1 MKHLGWLIVLAMGA
15 VAVSGYFFLSANP
28 ALLSKWSGGD
38 RETAVR
44 VALVRRDSLPKMI
57 RLAGELSPVQEANIV
72 SRLTGKVAE
81 VRFKGGDAVSA
92 GTIVAII
99 HAGALVARTTEIEV
113 ALDAARKDH
122 KSSEELVIRVDKQL
136 AQNREWY
143 RQNLIA
149 RRDLEQAETAAET
162 TRAQAELTRANL
174 AQQEAMLAQLR
185 TLQSLTRLSAP
196 FSGVITRRWLEPG
209 AGVGESAP
217 VLTIANLS
225 KLKITA
231 KYSGPHSE
239 DLHAGMKVEI
249 SSAEAPGKTFG
260 GKIVRVELGT
270 NGDKQIRRVDI
281 EVENF
286 QQSLRPGAAA
296 QALIALEK
304 QGEVLLVPRT
314 AVVSLNGKT
323 YVYKSVE
330 GRAVRQDVIL
340 GVEHGEDVVIE
351 QGIKDGESIIV
362 DNQDSLKPNS
372 PIRVL
377 TAPASARSEHR

>member
-1 MKHLGWLIVLAMGA
+1 MKHLGWLIVLAMSA
-15 VAVSGYFFLSANP
+15 VAASGYFFLSANP
-28 ALLSKWSGGD
+28 AVLSKWSGGD
-38 RETAVR
+38 REIAVR
-44 VALVRRDSLPKMI
+44 VALVRRDSLPAMI
-57 RLAGELSPVQEANIV
+57 RLAGELSPVQEADIV

-81 VRFKGGDAVSA
+81 VRFKVGDAVSA
-92 GTIVAII
+92 GAIVAII
-99 HAGALVARTTEIEV
+99 HAGALVARSAELEV

-122 KSSEELVIRVDKQL
+122 KSSEELAIRADKQL
-136 AQNREWY
+136 AQSREWY

-149 RRDLEQAETAAET
+149 RRDLEQSETAAET
-162 TRAQAELTRANL
+162 TRAQAELARANL
-174 AQQEAMLAQLR
+174 AQQEAMLAQVR

-196 FSGVITRRWLEPG
+196 FSGVVTRRRLEPG
-209 AGVGESAP
+209 AGIGESDP

-231 KYSGPHSE
+231 EYSGPHYE
-239 DLHAGMKVEI
+239 DIHAGMKVEI

-260 GKIVRVELGT
+260 GKIVRVKSGT
-270 NGDKQIRRVDI
+270 DGDKQIRRIDI

-286 QQSLRPGAAA
+286 QESLRPGTAA

-304 QGEVLLVPRT
+304 QEEVLLVPRT

-323 YVYKSVE
+323 YVYKSAD
-330 GRAVRQDVIL
+330 GRAVRQDIIP
-340 GVEHGEDVVIE
+340 GGEHGEDVVIE
-351 QGIKDGESIIV
+351 QGIEDGESIIV

-377 TAPASARSEHR
+377 TAPASARSERR

>member
-1 MKHLGWLIVLAMGA
+1 MKHRGWLIVLAVSA
-15 VAVSGYFFLSANP
+15 VATSGYFFLSANP
-28 ALLSKWSGGD
+28 AALSKWSGGD
-38 RETAVR
+38 REIAVR
-44 VALVRRDSLPKMI
+44 VALVRRDSLPAMI
-57 RLAGELSPVQEANIV
+57 RLAGEMSPVQEAKIV

-81 VRFKGGDAVSA
+81 VRFKVGDAVSTGA
-92 GTIVAII
+92 IVAII
-99 HAGALVARTTEIEV
+99 HAGALVARTTELGV

-122 KSSEELVIRVDKQL
+122 KSSEELVIRADKQL
-136 AQNREWY
+136 AQSREWY

-162 TRAQAELTRANL
+162 TRAQAELARANL

-196 FSGVITRRWLEPG
+196 FSGVVTRRWLEPG
-209 AGVGESAP
+209 AGVGESDP
-217 VLTIANLS
+217 VLTIANLN

-231 KYSGPHSE
+231 EYSGPHSE
-239 DLHAGMKVEI
+239 DIHAGMKVEI
-249 SSAEAPGKTFG
+249 SSVEAAGKTFA
-260 GKIVRVELGT
+260 GKIVRVESGT
-270 NGDKQIRRVDI
+270 GGDKQIRRIDI

-296 QALIALEK
+296 QASIALEK
-304 QGEVLLVPRT
+304 QEDVLLVPRT

-323 YVYKSVE
+323 YVYKSVD
-330 GRAVRQDVIL
+330 GRAVRQDVIF
-340 GVEHGEDVVIE
+340 GVEHGNDVVIE

-377 TAPASARSEHR
+377 TAPSSARSERR